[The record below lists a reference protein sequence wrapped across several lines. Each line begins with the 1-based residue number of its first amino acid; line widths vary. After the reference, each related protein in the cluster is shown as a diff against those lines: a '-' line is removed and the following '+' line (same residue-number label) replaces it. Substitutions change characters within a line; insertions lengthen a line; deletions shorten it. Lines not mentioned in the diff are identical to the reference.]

1 MANNTNN
8 TNDTVKDNQYFV
20 YDESN
25 YKKEEDEEYLA
36 EEKKG
41 DELINKYKEMA
52 EMRRDYE
59 DIDIK
64 DCIPTLDEMIQDDM
78 MYEILEKAANGT
90 TEKEVT
96 SVAFYTQ
103 EPPTTSLGYQG
114 DKGCFIYKVQ
124 NLSFDKADID
134 LNHIDGNTFKIPLKN
149 IIQSA
154 TGTSFNI
161 GGKDY
166 TDFKDYCYK
175 KGLVNNNA
183 PEDKQSIQIKL
194 VGVESPEIPHFDIMP
209 VKEID
214 RFEMTLRDAKK
225 KGAKV

>member
-20 YDESN
+20 YDGSD

-103 EPPTTSLGYQG
+103 EPPTTSLGYQ
-114 DKGCFIYKVQ
+114 
-124 NLSFDKADID
+124 
-134 LNHIDGNTFKIPLKN
+134 
-149 IIQSA
+149 
-154 TGTSFNI
+154 
-161 GGKDY
+161 
-166 TDFKDYCYK
+166 
-175 KGLVNNNA
+175 
-183 PEDKQSIQIKL
+183 
-194 VGVESPEIPHFDIMP
+194 
-209 VKEID
+209 D
-214 RFEMTLRDAKK
+214 RKS
-225 KGAKV
+225 VV